1 MVVVI
6 IDNCYTKLTCTH
18 ISTRLGSIVVI
29 DTVSPFTNPEQQLT
43 NDLLASRIRPLATS
57 PHGVNPLAFS
67 HVSFRAVERSDLKS
81 ATNSIAL
88 VPKICVAQSRV
99 NTLLHSMERY
109 L

>member
-1 MVVVI
+1 M
-6 IDNCYTKLTCTH
+6 YTYL
-18 ISTRLGSIVVI
+18 
-29 DTVSPFTNPEQQLT
+29 DTTWQHSGDRYGESFHKSRQQLT

-57 PHGVNPLAFS
+57 PHGINPLAFS